1 MMLTIEEVQSRLPSL
16 IHDLE
21 AGSEVEITENGVA
34 VAKIVPVGA
43 KSRTRHVPRLG
54 TQRGSVLYIAPDFDE
69 PLDDFK
75 EYM

>member
-43 KSRTRHVPRLG
+43 KSETRHVPRLG
-54 TQRGSVLYIAPDFDE
+54 TQRGSVLSMEHFDD
-69 PLDDFK
+69 PLDDFA